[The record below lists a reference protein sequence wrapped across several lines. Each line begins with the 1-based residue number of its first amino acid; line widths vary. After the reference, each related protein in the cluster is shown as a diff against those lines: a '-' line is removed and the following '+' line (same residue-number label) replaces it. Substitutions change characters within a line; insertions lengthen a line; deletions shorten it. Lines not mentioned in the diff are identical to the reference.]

1 MFTIGTLSKR
11 TGVNVET
18 IRYYERIGLIDA
30 PPRTASKRRLFD
42 DATVRRLVFIR
53 HARELG
59 FDVPTI
65 RSLLAL
71 QCQPEAPCED
81 VIRIAKDQIDA
92 VQTRIVRLQILKSEL
107 GRIIRRCTGG
117 KMTDCRIIEA
127 LSTHERSQATM
138 SRRVANKR
146 EVV

>member
-11 TGVNVET
+11 TGVKIET
-18 IRYYERIGLIDA
+18 IRYYERTGLVDP

-42 DATVRRLVFIR
+42 DHAVRRLAFVR

-65 RSLLAL
+65 RTLLTLQSL
-71 QCQPEAPCED
+71 PEASCEE

-92 VQTRIVRLQILKSEL
+92 VQTRIRRLKALKAEL
-107 GRIIRRCTGG
+107 GRIVRHCAGG
-117 KMTDCRIIEA
+117 KMADCGILEA
-127 LSTHERSQATM
+127 LSVHDGRITL
-138 SRRVANKR
+138 
-146 EVV
+146 